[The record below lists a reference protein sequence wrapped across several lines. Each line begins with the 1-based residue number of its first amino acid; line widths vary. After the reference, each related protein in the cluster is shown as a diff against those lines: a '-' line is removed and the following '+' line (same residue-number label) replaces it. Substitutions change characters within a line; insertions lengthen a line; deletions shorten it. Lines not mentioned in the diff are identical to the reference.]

1 MNTVADMNVLYEAF
15 LRSMKGSSW
24 KEEPQRFEMDVLS
37 ELTKLQTELES
48 GAYRTS
54 RGSEFILNE
63 RGHIRYIHGG
73 RVRDRVVRHALCDR
87 VLIPAIDKYLIYNNG
102 ASQKGKG
109 ITFARKMLEQDLHSY
124 FLETGTNEGYIAFVD
139 FSKFY
144 DNIRHDQVMEIF
156 KPKIDGFSAKL
167 LEDILRNFEVD
178 VSYMT
183 ESEYA
188 SCMGRKYDSLTHRG
202 IAEEKLTHEKMMRKS
217 VDIGD
222 QVSQVIGI
230 SYPTRIDNYAT
241 IVRGHRR
248 YGRYMDDIYIIHSDR
263 EYLKETLE
271 GIGKEAAKLGLFIN
285 ERKTRICRL
294 DHTFKYLQIKY
305 FLTDTGKVVRRI
317 NPQSLTRQ
325 RKRLKAYKRLL
336 DKGEM
341 QYSSIEQAY
350 KSWMGSYYRIMSKK
364 QIRNMKALY
373 TELFG
378 ADPRWR

>member
-1 MNTVADMNVLYEAF
+1 
-15 LRSMKGSSW
+15 MKGSSW

-37 ELTKLQTELES
+37 ELTKLQAELES
-48 GAYRTS
+48 GAYHTS

-87 VLIPAIDKYLIYNNG
+87 VLIPAIDKYLTYNNG

-167 LEDILRNFEVD
+167 LEGILRNFEVD

-202 IAEEKLTHEKMMRKS
+202 IAEEKLAHEKMMRKS

-271 GIGKEAAKLGLFIN
+271 DISKEAAKLGLFIN

-378 ADPRWR
+378 RDPRWK